1 MSKVGRDYSW
11 LVSFSW
17 TCECFCAEDN
27 EWFEYDD
34 FDARRFDCLKK
45 DIKKTVTEHI
55 GEIEL
60 QGEKYRNL
68 KVKIDDFYKTTTE
81 EI

>member
-17 TCECFCAEDN
+17 TYEYFSVEEG
-27 EWFEYDD
+27 EWFEYED
-34 FDARRFDCLKK
+34 FDAQRFDCQKK
-45 DIKKTVTEHI
+45 DIKKVVTEHI
-55 GEIEL
+55 EKNEL